1 MALITVNETCIS
13 CGACAEVCPVDTIK
27 IVDKKPQAVS
37 SFCIACGHCVAVCP
51 VNAIDNEK
59 NPLSA
64 QKQIP
69 DNITFNEQTVYYLLR
84 SRRSIRNFKDQV
96 IPQDIIEQL
105 IQIGTFAPTGSN
117 SQGVSYMVVSGQDNI
132 QKLADYTADWM
143 EIESQKGG
151 LWARYFKSAVD
162 KYRKTGKDN
171 ILRNAP
177 HLVIT
182 LSDKRNSTGPDSA
195 RFALTFI
202 DIYAHS
208 MKLGT
213 CFAGF
218 FMMAAAARHP
228 EIIRL
233 LNIPEEK
240 MITGALMLGHPKHTY
255 NKLPSRNVLDVKWI

>member
-69 DNITFNEQTVYYLLR
+69 YNITFNEETVYYLLR
-84 SRRSIRNFKDQV
+84 SRRSIRNFKNQT

-117 SQGVSYMVVSGQDNI
+117 SQGVSYMVVSGEDNI

-151 LWARYFKSAVD
+151 YGRVILNPLWINTEKPGKTIYCEMHRISLSLYQINGIPPDRIARD
-162 KYRKTGKDN
+162 
-171 ILRNAP
+171 L
-177 HLVIT
+177 
-182 LSDKRNSTGPDSA
+182 LSLLS
-195 RFALTFI
+195 I
-202 DIYAHS
+202 
-208 MKLGT
+208 
-213 CFAGF
+213 
-218 FMMAAAARHP
+218 FMLIA
-228 EIIRL
+228 
-233 LNIPEEK
+233 
-240 MITGALMLGHPKHTY
+240 
-255 NKLPSRNVLDVKWI
+255 